1 MPSALKYM
9 APRKNKRPWGY
20 REAGGASRG
29 ILRMPPN
36 PINHYFDYQVGILRG
51 RFTPVGFLLEKV
63 FRFFDFF
70 VLFDF
75 LNESC
80 ANLGLNML

>member
-1 MPSALKYM
+1 MLLSVQRVEFLT
-9 APRKNKRPWGY
+9 RR
-20 REAGGASRG
+20 SQRG
-29 ILRMPPN
+29 VEN
-36 PINHYFDYQVGILRG
+36 PINHYFGYQIRILRG

-75 LNESC
+75 LSESC
-80 ANLGLNML
+80 AKLGLNLL

>member
-1 MPSALKYM
+1 MSEL
-9 APRKNKRPWGY
+9 
-20 REAGGASRG
+20 GGVE
-29 ILRMPPN
+29 N
-36 PINHYFDYQVGILRG
+36 PINQYFGYQIRILRG

-75 LNESC
+75 GSESC
-80 ANLGLNML
+80 AKLGLNLL

>member
-1 MPSALKYM
+1 MFPSVGLSARGGM
-9 APRKNKRPWGY
+9 KN
-20 REAGGASRG
+20 
-29 ILRMPPN
+29 L
-36 PINHYFDYQVGILRG
+36 INHYFGYQIRIQQG

-75 LNESC
+75 LSESC
-80 ANLGLNML
+80 AKLGLNLL